1 MTFLREWLLAW
12 HRAIW
17 FPFNW
22 MVGLESQPAESDQFT
37 VQTDSEDEWGPHAG
51 PLFKLQPDVH
61 ICGPAAFCD
70 TLCMERAYTSMLR
83 IRPRLFFLRPDDLEC
98 IGDWIDLHF
107 DERMA
112 EVVKRFDAGEGGES
126 GHSPDDP
133 SPII

>member
-1 MTFLREWLLAW
+1 MTFLHEWLLVW

-37 VQTDSEDEWGPHAG
+37 VQTDSEDEWGLHAG

-61 ICGPAAFCD
+61 IN
-70 TLCMERAYTSMLR
+70 T
-83 IRPRLFFLRPDDLEC
+83 I
-98 IGDWIDLHF
+98 
-107 DERMA
+107 
-112 EVVKRFDAGEGGES
+112 DAGEGGES

>member
-1 MTFLREWLLAW
+1 MTFLHEWLLAW

-51 PLFKLQPDVH
+51 PLFKLQPDVPDDVH
-61 ICGPAAFCD
+61 ICGPDAFCD
-70 TLCMERAYTSMLR
+70 TICMER
-83 IRPRLFFLRPDDLEC
+83 
-98 IGDWIDLHF
+98 

-112 EVVKRFDAGEGGES
+112 EVVKHFDAGEGGES